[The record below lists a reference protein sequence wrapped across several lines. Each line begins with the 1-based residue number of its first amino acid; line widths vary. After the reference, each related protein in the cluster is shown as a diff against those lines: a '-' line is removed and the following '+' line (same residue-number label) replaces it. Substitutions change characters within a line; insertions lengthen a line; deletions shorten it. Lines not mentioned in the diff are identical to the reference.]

1 LGEHTRDVLR
11 EAGFDDDQIRRMIE
25 AGAVRVS
32 D

>member
-1 LGEHTRDVLR
+1 LR